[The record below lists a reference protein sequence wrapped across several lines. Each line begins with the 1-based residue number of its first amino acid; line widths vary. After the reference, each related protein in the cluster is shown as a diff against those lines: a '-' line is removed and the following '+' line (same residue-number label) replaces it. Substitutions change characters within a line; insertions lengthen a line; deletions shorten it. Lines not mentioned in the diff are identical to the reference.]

1 MHLCGRICFLGLS
14 SWALLRTSLRV
25 PQARAMGANTSSS
38 VFDEGQREAL
48 KAVTGPSPLA
58 RDDPVWK
65 VLTCMSSDHLNAKF
79 SQVHGVTRN
88 FCDRLG
94 KGCVA
99 VVRWMVVARGSER
112 GSAGERGRGRMSVQ
126 GREREPPCKL
136 CGVCWVSSY
145 ARGFPTR

>member
-1 MHLCGRICFLGLS
+1 
-14 SWALLRTSLRV
+14 
-25 PQARAMGANTSSS
+25 MGANTSSS

-58 RDDPVWK
+58 RDDPAWK

-99 VVRWMVVARGSER
+99 VVRWMAVARGSER
-112 GSAGERGRGRMSVQ
+112 RAVGERGRGRMSVQ
-126 GREREPPCKL
+126 GRERESPRKL
-136 CGVCWVSSY
+136 RSVFGIIILP
-145 ARGFPTR
+145 GFPSPLFTVPRSQL